1 MRSMALC
8 CPQGRGC
15 NARGRGEPC
24 LLDLYRSAAAE
35 VPEAGLALGRWEDWQ
50 SARERGC
57 RRSEWR
63 FRKRAYE
70 RARAEAMCALLMHAH
85 ARTRR
90 GARLRAL
97 RGPDAGGVA
106 IELAPTTRLGGLL
119 RQSGDGRRR

>member
-1 MRSMALC
+1 MC
-8 CPQGRGC
+8 CPEGRGC
-15 NARGRGEPC
+15 NAPERGEPC

-70 RARAEAMCALLMHAH
+70 RARAEAMCALLMHTH
-85 ARTRR
+85 AQARRGTRR
-90 GARLRAL
+90 RAR
-97 RGPDAGGVA
+97 RGREAGGVA
-106 IELAPTTRLGGLL
+106 TELGPTTRLGVPL
-119 RQSGDGRRR
+119 RQSGGGRRR

>member
-1 MRSMALC
+1 MALC

-15 NARGRGEPC
+15 NAHERGEPC

-50 SARERGC
+50 RARERGC

-70 RARAEAMCALLMHAH
+70 RARAEAMCALLIYAH
-85 ARTRR
+85 AQARR
-90 GARLRAL
+90 GARRRAR
-97 RGPDAGGVA
+97 RGREAGGVA
-106 IELAPTTRLGGLL
+106 TELSPTTRLGVPL
-119 RQSGDGRRR
+119 RQSGGGRRR